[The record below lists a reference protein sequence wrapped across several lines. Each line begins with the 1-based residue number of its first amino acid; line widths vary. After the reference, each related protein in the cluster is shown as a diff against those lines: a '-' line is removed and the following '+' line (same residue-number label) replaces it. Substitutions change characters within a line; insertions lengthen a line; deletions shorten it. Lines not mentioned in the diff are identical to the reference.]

1 MGGGGGQIRSRCA
14 AKARSFDKEVCGER
28 HDLWFGIAGG
38 RPRYVRLDKGKT
50 RAFVALQVVVRAL
63 AKQAAETKMGWLS
76 VDKLIEKRDT
86 VSFGNLGD
94 WGVYTEQNE
103 RIQELKKE
111 RTKGNPRTPQ

>member
-1 MGGGGGQIRSRCA
+1 M
-14 AKARSFDKEVCGER
+14 
-28 HDLWFGIAGG
+28 
-38 RPRYVRLDKGKT
+38 DKGKT